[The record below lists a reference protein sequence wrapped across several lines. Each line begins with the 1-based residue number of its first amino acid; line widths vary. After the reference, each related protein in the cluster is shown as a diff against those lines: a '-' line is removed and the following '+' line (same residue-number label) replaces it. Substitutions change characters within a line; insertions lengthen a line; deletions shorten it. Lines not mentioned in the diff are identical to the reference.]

1 MFTTI
6 LQIYF
11 LIALIFFIING
22 LTYNLA
28 IFEYE
33 KEISLKITLR
43 TALVYFVIS
52 WFWPVQLFV
61 IFKLIYEETKNG
73 KGN

>member
-1 MFTTI
+1 MFTI
-6 LQIYF
+6 IIQIYF

-43 TALVYFVIS
+43 TALIYFVIS
-52 WFWPVQLFV
+52 WFWPVQLMI

-73 KGN
+73 KSN